1 MPKMTVAQKRE
12 FLVEMCNCREYL
24 KTDIELNKAVLKKH
38 LKFLPQQK
46 LYKFRAC
53 IEREFRMLEENC
65 IWMSLASSFPD
76 PFDHTINIDLVKNR
90 REVKEWLGKNGS
102 SLCFEVVKRLFEEK
116 GLAIPYTFSDF
127 EDYMKTCLDEN
138 GIPIKD
144 RERAFLA
151 AHATPDELSQ
161 MDSIIQQLVRARKRF
176 AGIEEQMTSII
187 YNGVDMATYS
197 EKQMQNLRGNKI
209 SMIFQNPLTSLN
221 PVFTVGEQLALVL
234 RKHQHMKNK
243 EAFEEAGKL
252 MEMVGIRADRIK
264 DFPHQFSGG
273 MRQRIGIAA
282 ALACNPELLIAD
294 EPTTA
299 LDVTIQAQILE
310 LIKELEKKFDTS
322 LLMITHN
329 LGIISELCR
338 NVAVMY
344 AGAII
349 EYGSVKEVFK
359 KPLHPY
365 TKGLLGA
372 IPTLDDDKERLMAI
386 RGAVADPYHL
396 PRGCSFYPRCDK
408 CRAECEGQY
417 PPLTKITDN
426 HYVACWCH
434 KEG

>member
-1 MPKMTVAQKRE
+1 MTE
-12 FLVEMCNCREYL
+12 H
-24 KTDIELNKAVLKKH
+24 KKIS
-38 LKFLPQQK
+38 P
-46 LYKFRAC
+46 
-53 IEREFRMLEENC
+53 IV
-65 IWMSLASSFPD
+65 SASSGQNDVLLDIRDLTVEFWTELGIKQAIN
-76 PFDHTINIDLVKNR
+76 HLNLTIRRGEALGLVG
-90 REVKEWLGKNGS
+90 EAGAGKTTTA
-102 SLCFEVVKRLFEEK
+102 
-116 GLAIPYTFSDF
+116 LAILRLLQPKVGRVIS
-127 EDYMKTCLDEN
+127 
-138 GIPIKD
+138 G
-144 RERAFLA
+144 
-151 AHATPDELSQ
+151 
-161 MDSIIQQLVRARKRF
+161 
-176 AGIEEQMTSII
+176 SII

-372 IPTLDDDKERLMAI
+372 IPTLDDDR
-386 RGAVADPYHL
+386 RGRPDL
-396 PRGCSFYPRCDK
+396 PHGRHELRGYRSGR
-408 CRAECEGQY
+408 
-417 PPLTKITDN
+417 
-426 HYVACWCH
+426 
-434 KEG
+434 

>member
-1 MPKMTVAQKRE
+1 MTE
-12 FLVEMCNCREYL
+12 H
-24 KTDIELNKAVLKKH
+24 KKIS
-38 LKFLPQQK
+38 P
-46 LYKFRAC
+46 
-53 IEREFRMLEENC
+53 IV
-65 IWMSLASSFPD
+65 SASSGQNDVLLDIRDLTVEFWTELGIKQAIN
-76 PFDHTINIDLVKNR
+76 HLNLTIRRGEALGLVG
-90 REVKEWLGKNGS
+90 EAGAGKTTTA
-102 SLCFEVVKRLFEEK
+102 
-116 GLAIPYTFSDF
+116 LAILRLLQPKVGRVIS
-127 EDYMKTCLDEN
+127 
-138 GIPIKD
+138 G
-144 RERAFLA
+144 
-151 AHATPDELSQ
+151 
-161 MDSIIQQLVRARKRF
+161 
-176 AGIEEQMTSII
+176 SII

-349 EYGSVKEVFK
+349 EYGSVEEVFK

-365 TKGLLGA
+365 TNGA
-372 IPTLDDDKERLMAI
+372 LFPVLRS
-386 RGAVADPYHL
+386 AD
-396 PRGCSFYPRCDK
+396 
-408 CRAECEGQY
+408 
-417 PPLTKITDN
+417 
-426 HYVACWCH
+426 
-434 KEG
+434 

>member
-1 MPKMTVAQKRE
+1 
-12 FLVEMCNCREYL
+12 
-24 KTDIELNKAVLKKH
+24 
-38 LKFLPQQK
+38 
-46 LYKFRAC
+46 
-53 IEREFRMLEENC
+53 
-65 IWMSLASSFPD
+65 
-76 PFDHTINIDLVKNR
+76 
-90 REVKEWLGKNGS
+90 
-102 SLCFEVVKRLFEEK
+102 
-116 GLAIPYTFSDF
+116 
-127 EDYMKTCLDEN
+127 
-138 GIPIKD
+138 
-144 RERAFLA
+144 
-151 AHATPDELSQ
+151 
-161 MDSIIQQLVRARKRF
+161 
-176 AGIEEQMTSII
+176 
-187 YNGVDMATYS
+187 
-197 EKQMQNLRGNKI
+197 
-209 SMIFQNPLTSLN
+209 MIFQNPLTSLN

-349 EYGSVKEVFK
+349 EYGSVEEVFK